1 MGVRAGKME
10 DLGIDPEFWRGRR
23 VLLTGHTGFKGAWLS
38 FWLTQMGA
46 RLRGLA
52 LEPPSSPSLFDLA
65 HVADGM
71 EDIRGDIRDAQLVRN
86 AVADFKPDIVI
97 HMAAQSLVRPSYV
110 DPVGTYATN
119 VMGTVHTL
127 DAVRAS
133 GGVGAVLVITS
144 DKCYLNRDWD
154 RRYIETDAMGGND
167 PYSSSKGCAEIV
179 TSAYRHSFFHPDR
192 YGVHGVALASARAGN
207 VIGGGDWA
215 VDRLIPDAMRSFLE
229 KAPLVI
235 CFPDAVRPWQ
245 HVLEPLSGY
254 LHLVQRLRTDGKT
267 FAEGWNFGPDEE
279 AERPVRYLA
288 ERIANFWSDGAQ
300 WQAVPQSDAPH
311 EDRYLTL
318 DAGKAHQKLGW
329 RPRLKLDD
337 ALRLTVDWFKAFG
350 GKRDMREFTLDQIAA
365 YTAKPQRAKKQ
376 A

>member
-1 MGVRAGKME
+1 
-10 DLGIDPEFWRGRR
+10 
-23 VLLTGHTGFKGAWLS
+23 
-38 FWLTQMGA
+38 
-46 RLRGLA
+46 
-52 LEPPSSPSLFDLA
+52 
-65 HVADGM
+65 
-71 EDIRGDIRDAQLVRN
+71 
-86 AVADFKPDIVI
+86 
-97 HMAAQSLVRPSYV
+97 
-110 DPVGTYATN
+110 
-119 VMGTVHTL
+119 
-127 DAVRAS
+127 
-133 GGVGAVLVITS
+133 
-144 DKCYLNRDWD
+144 
-154 RRYIETDAMGGND
+154 
-167 PYSSSKGCAEIV
+167 
-179 TSAYRHSFFHPDR
+179 
-192 YGVHGVALASARAGN
+192 
-207 VIGGGDWA
+207 
-215 VDRLIPDAMRSFLE
+215 MRSFLE

-235 CFPDAVRPWQ
+235 RFPDAVRPWQ

-254 LHLVQRLRTDGKT
+254 LHLVQRLRTDGKA

-288 ERIANFWSDGAQ
+288 ERITNFWSDGAQ

-350 GKRDMREFTLDQIAA
+350 DKRDMREFTLDQIAA

>member
-1 MGVRAGKME
+1 MTACVSFAEKPDDEGDRINGGFFLLSPKVGDLIDGDDTAWEHAPLMKLAADDQLRAFAHHGFWHPMDTLRDKNYLERRMGVRAGKME

-46 RLRGLA
+46 KLRGLA

-86 AVADFKPDIVI
+86 VVADFKPDIVI

-154 RRYIETDAMGGND
+154 RRYIEDRRHGRQRSLQQQQGLRGNCHR
-167 PYSSSKGCAEIV
+167 PPTVTPSFTPIV
-179 TSAYRHSFFHPDR
+179 TPFMASRWPRPAPAMSSAAATGLS
-192 YGVHGVALASARAGN
+192 
-207 VIGGGDWA
+207 IG
-215 VDRLIPDAMRSFLE
+215 
-229 KAPLVI
+229 
-235 CFPDAVRPWQ
+235 
-245 HVLEPLSGY
+245 
-254 LHLVQRLRTDGKT
+254 
-267 FAEGWNFGPDEE
+267 
-279 AERPVRYLA
+279 
-288 ERIANFWSDGAQ
+288 
-300 WQAVPQSDAPH
+300 
-311 EDRYLTL
+311 
-318 DAGKAHQKLGW
+318 
-329 RPRLKLDD
+329 
-337 ALRLTVDWFKAFG
+337 
-350 GKRDMREFTLDQIAA
+350 
-365 YTAKPQRAKKQ
+365 
-376 A
+376 